1 MTALGYFTPASE
13 QDIFCN
19 STTQKSSPQPSSI
32 LSGEEARQFY
42 ESLTKDGD
50 GPGEWRSAA
59 GETQDGR
66 VCQSRQ
72 KRREAN
78 RRARRRISG
87 RGIQQGQTDTTV
99 DRRVSSEGEG
109 IQSRMGTRERSNVVR
124 SMELQGLKLLR
135 CAQEGDL
142 SGLRELISRG
152 VDINFQDSYFWTA
165 VMCASWAGQRA
176 SVRLLL
182 QRGAAWVGVVDTQGR
197 DAREL
202 ALAAGHQGVLEELE
216 SYGRNAQQDT
226 EPDSSA
232 PQPQWCD
239 VCGNRY
245 SSSLSSHLSSTLH
258 QFSLR
263 RPPPTPHY
271 CLPPS
276 SASYKMMVRCGWD
289 PEKGLGPEGA
299 GPMQPV
305 PTVLKRDQKGLGY
318 GPMKRAKV
326 THFTAKDHEAVKPSS
341 KEKEARGGR
350 GKRKEESRRKEE
362 KDKNWER
369 DFRASF
375 YF

>member
-1 MTALGYFTPASE
+1 MTALGYFTAASE
-13 QDIFCN
+13 QDATWIYTAEQ
-19 STTQKSSPQPSSI
+19 SRPQTSSV

-42 ESLTKDGD
+42 ESLTKDD
-50 GPGEWRSAA
+50 EGPEKQRSTA
-59 GETQDGR
+59 
-66 VCQSRQ
+66 V
-72 KRREAN
+72 
-78 RRARRRISG
+78 RRR
-87 RGIQQGQTDTTV
+87 RNNHRDVQQGQTDTAV
-99 DRRVSSEGEG
+99 ERGIDGEGEG
-109 IQSRMGTRERSNVVR
+109 VQRGTVTRQGSDSERST
-124 SMELQGLKLLR
+124 ELQGLKLLR

-142 SGLRELISRG
+142 SGLRELLSRG
-152 VDINFQDSYFWTA
+152 VDINFQDSFFWTA

-176 SVRLLL
+176 ALRLLL

-202 ALAAGHQGVLEELE
+202 ALAGPWRALEEVHSRTHDL
-216 SYGRNAQQDT
+216 T
-226 EPDSSA
+226 
-232 PQPQWCD
+232 PQWCH
-239 VCGNRY
+239 VCESQY

-263 RPPPTPHY
+263 HPQPTPHY

-276 SASYKMMVRCGWD
+276 SASYKMMVRCGWN
-289 PEKGLGPEGA
+289 PRAGLGPEGA

-326 THFTAKDHEAVKPSS
+326 THFQAKDHEAVKASS
-341 KEKEARGGR
+341 KEKEERAGR
-350 GKRKEESRRKEE
+350 GKRKEESKRKEE

-375 YF
+375 YL